1 MDKKKQELQ
10 RKQEDQALVRG
21 LLWVCG
27 AVVLEML
34 VFLVNRYYINY
45 GLTVEAVDL
54 AYALSNVLRGVRLV
68 APVVA
73 VAGAVLAYLRSKK
86 DQDPMLGV
94 ILTIAGAAVGT
105 CAHVAVKFQ
114 DSGVRMLFLLVPVW
128 AAMALIYYLYQHEFF
143 LSVVMCV
150 LAAMAIWFIRI
161 AGLSVEMLLCNAAL
175 LAVLAVTFTLKKN
188 NGILAG
194 KQVLPENSNYLL
206 VLGTG
211 AGMLALQVLAL
222 AVGSLLSYYLIFV
235 VAGWAFALLVY
246 YTVKMM

>member
-128 AAMALIYYLYQHEFF
+128 AAVALIYYLYQHEFF

-161 AGLSVEMLLCNAAL
+161 AGLSVEMLLCNVAL